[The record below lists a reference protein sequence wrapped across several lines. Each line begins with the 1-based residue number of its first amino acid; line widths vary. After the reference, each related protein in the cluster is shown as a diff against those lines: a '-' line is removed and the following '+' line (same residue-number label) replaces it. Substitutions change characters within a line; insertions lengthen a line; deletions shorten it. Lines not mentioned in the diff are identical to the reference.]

1 MASCR
6 SSVAAENGGVVRHLL
21 GGLWA
26 AFSTW
31 VTLQA
36 VILGFVAVWPAA
48 GTDIV
53 SLGLLHALVLGS
65 AVYVV
70 GASLSSSLEQSPDVS
85 ERSRWQ
91 RLLALHDPKAR
102 SLVFG
107 ALVGIVAKVPAD
119 AVRALVEVRFP
130 TDELELVQQWQLLR
144 HDSWWR
150 AALLFTVIGFTG
162 PLFEEAFYRG
172 VLFER
177 LRRGAGAVGAWVLTS
192 VVFAV
197 SHPGIRDW
205 PSLVFVGFVLGDLR
219 RVHGTLWACL
229 GAHMAFNCT
238 TLVAVVS
245 GGVTPS
251 SEFIVDGGLVT
262 GACGL
267 LALLLILS
275 RRLF

>member
-1 MASCR
+1 M
-6 SSVAAENGGVVRHLL
+6 AAENRGLVRHLL

-36 VILGFVAVWPAA
+36 VIVAFVAVWPTA

-65 AVYVV
+65 AIYVV
-70 GASLSSSLEQSPDVS
+70 GTGLLTSAGDVHDAT
-85 ERSRWQ
+85 RVAGWQ
-91 RLLALHDPKAR
+91 RLLGLHNPTAR
-102 SLVFG
+102 ALVFG

-144 HDSWWR
+144 HDTWWR
-150 AALLFTVIGFTG
+150 SALLFLVIGFTG
-162 PLFEEAFYRG
+162 PLFEEVFYRG

-192 VVFAV
+192 MVFAV

-219 RVHGTLWACL
+219 RAQGTLWACL
-229 GAHMAFNCT
+229 GAHMAFNCA

-245 GGVTPS
+245 GGLTPS
-251 SEFIVDGGLVT
+251 SEFVVDWGLVG
-262 GACGL
+262 GACGV